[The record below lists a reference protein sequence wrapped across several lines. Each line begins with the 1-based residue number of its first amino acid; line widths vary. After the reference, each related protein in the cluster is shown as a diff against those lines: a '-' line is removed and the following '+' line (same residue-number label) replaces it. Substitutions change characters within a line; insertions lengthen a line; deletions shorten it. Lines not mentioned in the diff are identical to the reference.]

1 LARSRQAN
9 SRDDVAAQLGRV
21 QFEIDKLGTMVGRY
35 DPSLPPKEISA
46 NWIRGIQ
53 SARRRRE
60 KVFGD
65 DLFADPAWDILLELF
80 AVQLE
85 GGRAAVSDLCN
96 AAAVP
101 YTTALRSIRELERAD
116 LIVRTHD
123 HQDRRRIW
131 VDLSRTGN
139 DAMRRFF
146 REPESGAEGI

>member
-1 LARSRQAN
+1 
-9 SRDDVAAQLGRV
+9 
-21 QFEIDKLGTMVGRY
+21 MVGRY
-35 DPSLPPKEISA
+35 DPSMPPKDISA

-60 KVFGD
+60 KIFGS
-65 DLFADPAWDILLELF
+65 DLFADAAWDILLELF

-85 GGRAAVSDLCN
+85 GGRAAVSDLCK

-101 YTTALRSIRELERAD
+101 YTTALRTIGELERSK

-131 VDLSRTGN
+131 VDLSRNGN
-139 DAMRRFF
+139 DAMRRYF
-146 REPESGAEGI
+146 REPQSGAEGI